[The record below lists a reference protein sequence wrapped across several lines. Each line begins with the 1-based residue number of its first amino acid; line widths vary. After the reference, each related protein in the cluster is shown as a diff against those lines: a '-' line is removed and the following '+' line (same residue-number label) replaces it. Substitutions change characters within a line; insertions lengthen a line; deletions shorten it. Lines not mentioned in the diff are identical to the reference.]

1 MGRYLQILFEWNQF
15 LNFIKKN
22 GYKYFS
28 NGINFWI
35 SIKAFTASKWI
46 FGWNKM
52 CIVYALYAANTY
64 SIYFV
69 PKCYVISIINSISEI
84 SCSALE
90 SVASLERYMFLLKL
104 VYVVLKHNFAESFY
118 HNSFLGG
125 KKYVAI

>member
-1 MGRYLQILFEWNQF
+1 MESIFKFYK
-15 LNFIKKN
+15 KKN
-22 GYKYFS
+22 GYKYFL
-28 NGINFWI
+28 NEINFWI
-35 SIKAFTASKWI
+35 SIKAFTASECI

-52 CIVYALYAANTY
+52 YIVYAVYAANTY

>member
-1 MGRYLQILFEWNQF
+1 
-15 LNFIKKN
+15 
-22 GYKYFS
+22 
-28 NGINFWI
+28 
-35 SIKAFTASKWI
+35 
-46 FGWNKM
+46 M
-52 CIVYALYAANTY
+52 CIVYAGMHCMQCMHYAANTY

-90 SVASLERYMFLLKL
+90 SVASLERYMFLLKH